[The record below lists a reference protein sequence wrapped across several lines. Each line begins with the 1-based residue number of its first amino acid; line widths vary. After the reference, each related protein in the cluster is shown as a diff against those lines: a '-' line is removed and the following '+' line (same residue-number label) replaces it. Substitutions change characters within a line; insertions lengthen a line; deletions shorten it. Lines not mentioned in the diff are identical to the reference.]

1 MLYSPTM
8 SARTLDLYI
17 ERTPEVL
24 GGRPRIAGRRVGVE
38 HIVIWHEWLG
48 LTADEI
54 AEEYDLTLAEIY
66 TALAYYFDHRNEID
80 LDLQEGQA
88 LVDAAIR
95 QNTSKLPPLSR

>member
-1 MLYSPTM
+1 
-8 SARTLDLYI
+8 
-17 ERTPEVL
+17 
-24 GGRPRIAGRRVGVE
+24 VE

-66 TALAYYFDHRNEID
+66 AALAYYFDHRDEID
-80 LDLQEGQA
+80 RDLQEGQA

-95 QNTSKLPPLSR
+95 QNPSKLTPLSR